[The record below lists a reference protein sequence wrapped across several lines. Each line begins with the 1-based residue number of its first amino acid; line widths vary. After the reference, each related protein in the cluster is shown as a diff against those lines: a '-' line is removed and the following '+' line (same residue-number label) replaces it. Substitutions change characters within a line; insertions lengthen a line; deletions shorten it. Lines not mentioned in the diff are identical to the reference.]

1 MSLRAKI
8 STGGKIAIPSVFRK
22 QLNLKDGEEI
32 LIDLQ
37 DGNIIISSLQ
47 MTLAK
52 VRKNIDKYQGEND
65 SLVDKLLEI
74 RKEEAS
80 HE

>member
-1 MSLRAKI
+1 MSLRTKI

-65 SLVDKLLEI
+65 SLVNKLLEI